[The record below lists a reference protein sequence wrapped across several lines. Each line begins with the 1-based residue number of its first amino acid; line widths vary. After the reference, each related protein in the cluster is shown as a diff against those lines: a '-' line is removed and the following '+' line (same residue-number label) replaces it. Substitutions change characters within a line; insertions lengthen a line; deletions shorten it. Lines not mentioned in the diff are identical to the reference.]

1 MVKAWSAHAV
11 PRAPRVK
18 LAGTVL
24 SLVRLENGR
33 QTRGKLHQ
41 LSITGGLIHL
51 DKPLDEGIKVELIF
65 HVGESTVRTQ
75 ARMLFP
81 MWATQGYLQ
90 PFEFA
95 DLDDE
100 VRCNLRVDL
109 QRLLDSSGGTVV
121 AAPEEITEI
130 SPDSQ
135 GLNPSVLGSAQ
146 QD

>member
-1 MVKAWSAHAV
+1 MVKALSAKA

-41 LSITGGLIHL
+41 LSITGGLLHL
-51 DKPLDEGIKVELIF
+51 ETPLDEGIKVELIF
-65 HVGESTVRTQ
+65 HVGDSTVRTW

-100 VRCNLRVDL
+100 DRCNLRVDL
-109 QRLLDSSGGTVV
+109 QRLLDTSAGRAVPGQ
-121 AAPEEITEI
+121 EEIMGI
-130 SPDSQ
+130 SLDSNQ
-135 GLNPSVLGSAQ
+135 
-146 QD
+146 